1 MIDEH
6 EGLNPGPEPL
16 SPTHKRSAKSTQL
29 PALVFVDFSIACCC
43 NNCSLGASGLAPR
56 PPRPAAPRASAPQ
69 AQPSGSAS
77 QPLGDGELSGE
88 QCYVLR

>member
-29 PALVFVDFSIACCC
+29 PALVLVDFSTAC
-43 NNCSLGASGLAPR
+43 LL
-56 PPRPAAPRASAPQ
+56 Q
-69 AQPSGSAS
+69 QLQPG
-77 QPLGDGELSGE
+77 GH
-88 QCYVLR
+88 